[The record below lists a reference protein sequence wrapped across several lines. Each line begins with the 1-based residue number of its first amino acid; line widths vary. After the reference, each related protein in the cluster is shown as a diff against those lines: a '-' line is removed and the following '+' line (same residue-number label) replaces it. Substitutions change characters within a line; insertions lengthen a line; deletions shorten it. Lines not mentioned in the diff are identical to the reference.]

1 MKASYFYFLFL
12 MVCTFTSCAI
22 QEIRVN
28 ADGTA
33 TVNTSFSLILA
44 ADSVVTMNELYA
56 YYDSEVIEELN
67 IGRDSSDAVVTFLTR
82 EVDSLG
88 NYMDPL
94 AGYTPQTVLTDDY
107 FELIGPMGD
116 ANWEDDI
123 CGCTNMLTY
132 QLTLTFEKTIARIE
146 TENSYIKQLNA
157 HQVLID
163 TSVGELN
170 YNGVENRLKVYF
182 K

>member
-1 MKASYFYFLFL
+1 
-12 MVCTFTSCAI
+12 MVCTFTSCAV
-22 QEIRVN
+22 QEIRIN

-33 TVNTSFSLILA
+33 TVNTSFNLILAADLTDSLELA
-44 ADSVVTMNELYA
+44 ADSVVTMDELYA
-56 YYDSEVIEELN
+56 YYDSEVIEDLN
-67 IGRDSSDAVVTFLTR
+67 IGRDSSNAVVTFLTR

-94 AGYTPQTVLTDDY
+94 AGYTPQTVLTDEY

-170 YNGVENRLKVYF
+170 YNGAENRLKVYF